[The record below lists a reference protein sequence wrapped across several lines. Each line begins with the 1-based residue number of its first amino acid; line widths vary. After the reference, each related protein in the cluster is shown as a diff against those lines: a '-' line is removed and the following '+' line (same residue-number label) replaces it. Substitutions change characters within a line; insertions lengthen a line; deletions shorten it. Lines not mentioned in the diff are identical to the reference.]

1 MINTTS
7 TDKKVEKKSS
17 IYGLDAEIVNLQNNM
32 LKYRRF
38 DSSSKLIEIR
48 DSEQTN
54 LFCVSVDGSDHS
66 EKAYE
71 MVTEEFLKPGS
82 KILVMHV
89 SSPDQ
94 DDKCSFKNK
103 KETVT
108 NTYATKVAKLAGRV
122 NFVVEDKKEN
132 MGHALEQVMA
142 FGMFFKANYLVTG
155 YYGIKGAKGDNN
167 ELTKGVNYL
176 LGYST
181 IPAMIIKDT
190 EIRSKKTSNR
200 HSWLFVFDRKL
211 PNAVKC
217 LQAFSQLIDPLNDLV
232 HGLTVDTNSSTGT
245 DEFKEQF
252 FKEIEDKGIINY
264 QYECVSTTKGASAIV
279 CQKVNEGDIQYD
291 FVVFTNNRQKHRTE
305 GEKSDVVNIVKNC
318 SSSVCFYN
326 Y

>member
-1 MINTTS
+1 MINSTS
-7 TDKKVEKKSS
+7 TDKKGEKKSS

-48 DSEQTN
+48 DSDQTN

-71 MVTEEFLKPGS
+71 MVTEEFLKQGS
-82 KILVMHV
+82 KVLVMHV
-89 SSPDQ
+89 SSYQ
-94 DDKCSFKNK
+94 DDNCSFKYK

-108 NTYATKVAKLAGRV
+108 NTYATKVTKLAGRV

-132 MGHALEQVMA
+132 MNHALEQVMA
-142 FGMFFKANYLVTG
+142 FAMFFKSNYLVTG

-190 EIRSKKTSNR
+190 EIRSKKTSKS
-200 HSWLFVFDRKL
+200 HSWLFVFDRKI
-211 PNAVKC
+211 PNAIKC
-217 LQAFSQLIDPLNDLV
+217 FQAFSHLIDPLNDNV
-232 HGLTVDTNSSTGT
+232 HGLTVDTSNTSST

-252 FKEIEDKGIINY
+252 NKEIEDKGVFNSE
-264 QYECVSTTKGASAIV
+264 YECVATSKAVSAVV